1 MFVDRM
7 NMEILS
13 LQVNENWFYLLNEM
27 YDKGIFNA
35 DAYYYLNTVS
45 QHVSSF
51 YKALSGFLNNLLQII
66 GYSIFLIYS
75 DVQMVLYFGLGALIL
90 YSQQSFFFQRKI
102 LSASFIHIGKDVN
115 NYIQRILDNIFL
127 IKILENF
134 PKEFSNFRTILDNN
148 KNVGLIIML
157 MAQ

>member
-1 MFVDRM
+1 MFIDRM

-13 LQVNENWFYLLNEM
+13 LQVNENLRFYLLNEM
-27 YDKGIFNA
+27 YDKGNYSNA

-75 DVQMVLYFGLGALIL
+75 DAKTNAVAL
-90 YSQQSFFFQRKI
+90 SNCCVVKS
-102 LSASFIHIGKDVN
+102 LSV
-115 NYIQRILDNIFL
+115 YL
-127 IKILENF
+127 IK
-134 PKEFSNFRTILDNN
+134 T
-148 KNVGLIIML
+148 
-157 MAQ
+157 